1 MKKPKTPVPRVL
13 VVDDEKMFRTVTVQA
28 CKEEGFQVAE
38 ASSGKE
44 AIDRCR
50 ERSFDIVL
58 LDVRMNDLD
67 GLETLKILREQSPST
82 EYLIVTG
89 HAEVGLALQAL
100 KSGIREFITKPIG
113 TEELVQ
119 RIKSVWRARLAE
131 KRLKEMQIKFNTQIF
146 NDLLTQLG
154 SVRTALQS
162 INGNGKSGESQ
173 KGLLANVSET
183 LGTMEA
189 RLNNMIDM
197 TMYEADGVEIER
209 IPTNLDE
216 LVPAVCAQFKSRCN
230 ARKIKM
236 TVNVAPGIST
246 IEMDPI
252 KIERVL
258 KHLIENAMAHT
269 PKQGSIDVRV
279 SPVSMPSDGNSK
291 EFVEVAITDSGAPI
305 PRSELLLAFDKYK
318 DVLTEKT
325 PSASADALRLPICKS
340 IIEAHRG
347 TISANSEEGKGSTF
361 AFSIPVQ

>member
-1 MKKPKTPVPRVL
+1 MKKPRTQAPRVL
-13 VVDDEKMFRTVTVQA
+13 VVDDEKVFRTVTA
-28 CKEEGFQVAE
+28 HAFKEEGFQVAE

-44 AIDRCR
+44 AIERCKD
-50 ERSFDIVL
+50 RSFDIVL
-58 LDVRMNDLD
+58 LDVRMNELD
-67 GLETLKILREQSPST
+67 GIETLKILREQSPST
-82 EYLIVTG
+82 EYVIITG

-131 KRLKEMQIKFNTQIF
+131 KRLKEMQTKFSTQIF
-146 NDLLTQLG
+146 HDLLTQLG
-154 SVRTALQS
+154 SIRTALHG
-162 INGNGKSGESQ
+162 INGNGKSGEAQ
-173 KGLLANVSET
+173 KGLLTTVNDT

-197 TMYEADGVEIER
+197 TMYEADGVEIDR

-216 LVPAVCAQFKSRCN
+216 LVPAVCAEFKSRC
-230 ARKIKM
+230 AAKKIKM
-236 TVNVAPGIST
+236 NVNVAPGIST
-246 IEMDPI
+246 IQMDPI

-258 KHLIENAMAHT
+258 KHLIENALAHT
-269 PKQGSIDVRV
+269 PKQGTIDVRV
-279 SPVSMPSDGNSK
+279 SPVSMPSDGNGK

-325 PSASADALRLPICKS
+325 ENASADALRLPICKS
-340 IIEAHRG
+340 IIEAHHG
-347 TISANSEEGKGSTF
+347 VISANSEAGKGSTF